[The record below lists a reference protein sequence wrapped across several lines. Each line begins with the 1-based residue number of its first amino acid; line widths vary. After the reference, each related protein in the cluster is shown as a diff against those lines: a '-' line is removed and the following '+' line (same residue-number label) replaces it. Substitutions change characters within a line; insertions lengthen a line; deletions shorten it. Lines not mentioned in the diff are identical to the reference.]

1 MKPRRNL
8 AEALAAAAAPFE
20 AEEAD
25 RPPDHRE
32 SPDHQQH
39 AQVGPWGR

>member
-1 MKPRRNL
+1 MRPRRDL

-25 RPPDHRE
+25 RR
-32 SPDHQQH
+32 H
-39 AQVGPWGR
+39 AFEERAAIMEYEGGND